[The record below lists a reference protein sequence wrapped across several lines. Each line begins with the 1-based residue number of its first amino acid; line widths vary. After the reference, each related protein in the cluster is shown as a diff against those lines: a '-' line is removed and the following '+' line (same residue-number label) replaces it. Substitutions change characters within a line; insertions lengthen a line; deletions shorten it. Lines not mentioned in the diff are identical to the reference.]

1 MNRLLRM
8 NLQFF
13 SEDTGANGG
22 GDNPDN
28 AANTETQ
35 VTDFDNLSDEQV
47 QSFKEKFGFK
57 SDEEVNSLIDNK
69 FAKWQEKTEKAKLEA
84 EKFAKMNEDEKT
96 SYEKQQLEARIAKFE
111 RKENLSKMSETAS
124 DMLTGKGV
132 TASKEVLGLVVSE
145 DAETTSNN
153 VKAYLNAIELEREAI
168 KADFEKRLGG
178 KEVLDGTGTVALSR
192 GAQLAKEANEQN
204 KPTQIDAWGK

>member
-69 FAKWQEKTEKAKLEA
+69 FAKWQEKTEKEKSQA
-84 EKFAKMNEDEKT
+84 EELAKMSEKDRYDFELKKRDEEIAEYKR
-96 SYEKQQLEARIAKFE
+96 EK
-111 RKENLSKMSETAS
+111 NLLQMSETAS
-124 DMLTGKGV
+124 GMLTEKGV

-145 DAETTSNN
+145 DAEVTSNN

-178 KEVLDGTGTVALSR
+178 KEVLDGTGKVALSR